1 MAQGGKAPKK
11 ATSALASKHKA
22 THSASARGKTAKYTP
37 QTKVAKNARVAKQN
51 KQMRKSAAGLTANL
65 EKRLA
70 ERAGYTEM
78 IGVKGGARRET
89 VAKTGMSS
97 NRKGGGK
104 KN

>member
-1 MAQGGKAPKK
+1 MAQGGKVPKK
-11 ATSALASKHKA
+11 PTSALVSKKA
-22 THSASARGKTAKYTP
+22 THSAQARSKTAKYTP
-37 QTKVAKNARVAKQN
+37 QSKVSKNARVAKQQ
-51 KQMRKSAAGLTANL
+51 KQMRKSAAGLTGNL

-78 IGVKGGARRET
+78 IGVKGGARRED

-97 NRKGGGK
+97 NRKSGAK